1 MDSSPAPAGSGAPPG
16 GLPDVVT
23 AADPETPTAP
33 VSEPLRAV
41 AGPLRLHRFTGLMLT
56 PGRVGDPASA
66 RAFARPY
73 RSVPERLEKW
83 RHQGHLLRDSSPA
96 LYLHEYTASGMTVRG
111 LVGALDVSRRVGPDE
126 QPAVWPHEAIHRGQA
141 RELATRMGQMCL
153 NPAPILLV
161 HRGTSELRSL
171 IAAVAAEEPDHVFTD
186 HAGQRNR
193 LWAIRS
199 ESQVERI
206 NASLSQSQALIAD
219 GHHRYAAYLRL
230 QESRGKPGT
239 EPARSAAGAPLTD
252 SGLAMLVDQG
262 DTPLFLGAI
271 HRVLIGVRMRQLRAA
286 LPDPD
291 SFTPLS
297 RANAL
302 RALGPETVVVTNGRH
317 WAAIPLPGEPESDIA
332 VERVHR
338 EIIDRLRPRPR
349 RINYHHS
356 VEDALEHLPGGSL
369 AVLLP
374 APEFDQVRDLI
385 RAGGLLP
392 EKATSFQ
399 PKPSLGVLMRS
410 LRAE

>member
-1 MDSSPAPAGSGAPPG
+1 MDSTPAPAASGAPSG
-16 GLPDVVT
+16 GLPEAVT
-23 AADPETPTAP
+23 SVDPESPAAS
-33 VSEPLRAV
+33 VEEPLRAV
-41 AGPLRLHRFTGLMLT
+41 AGPLQLRRFTGLTLSA
-56 PGRVGDPASA
+56 GRVGDPASA

-73 RSVPERLEKW
+73 RAVPERLQKW
-83 RHQGHLLRDSSPA
+83 EQQGHLQRDESPA

-111 LVGALDVSRRVGPDE
+111 LVGALDVSRRVQPGQ

-141 RELATRMGQMCL
+141 RELAIRMGQMGL

-161 HRGTSELRSL
+161 HRGTPELRTL
-171 IAAVAAEEPDHVFTD
+171 INGVAATDPALSFTD
-186 HAGQRNR
+186 HAQHRNR
-193 LWAIRS
+193 VWAIRS
-199 ESQVERI
+199 ADQIDAI
-206 NASLSQSQALIAD
+206 NATLAGSQALIAD

-230 QESRGKPGT
+230 QESQGADD
-239 EPARSAAGAPLTD
+239 ARTSSGDPLTD
-252 SGLAMLVDQG
+252 SGLAMLVDQA

-271 HRVLIGVRMRQLRAA
+271 HRVLTGVRMRHVRSA
-286 LPDPD
+286 LADQAT
-291 SFTPLS
+291 FTSMS
-297 RANAL
+297 RADAL
-302 RALGPETVVVTNGRH
+302 KSLGPETIGVTNGRQ
-317 WAAIPLPGEPESDIA
+317 WASIQLSGPSRPEQGIA
-332 VERVHR
+332 VEQVHR

-356 VEDALEHLPGGSL
+356 VEDTLEHLPSGAI

-385 RAGGLLP
+385 RGGGLLP